1 MSYRIGIDVGGTF
14 TDFLVVD
21 DDGATSTY
29 KTLSTPEDPS
39 VGVLDGLGQMAA
51 DREIGLEQFVAQVDR
66 VVHGTT
72 VATNAVLTNDG
83 AKVGLLTTEGFRDF
97 LHMRRGAKE
106 RPFDNKMPYPKPLVE
121 RYLVRG
127 VRERT
132 DYRGEVT
139 TELDA
144 AGLSEELDYLR
155 EQGVEALAICFMHS
169 YANAANEEAAAA
181 VTRAALPDAYLSV
194 SSELLPQIRLY
205 DRISTTALNSYV
217 GPIIRNYLDKLIER
231 LRGIGFGGVLLI
243 MKSNGGVTTPEHAQA
258 VAVNTV
264 LSGPASAPVAG
275 AQYAGVHG
283 YQDSLTVDMG
293 GTSFDVAM
301 IKDGEPA
308 LVNEGKIGPWNL
320 AIPVVDIVTIG
331 AGGGSIASVD
341 NGILSVGPASAGAD
355 PGPACYGFGG
365 DRPTVTDA
373 DLVLGYLDPDY
384 FLGGTM
390 QLDKERS
397 EAVISEQI
405 AAPLGISVHEAAAG
419 IYDLINVNM
428 AVGVREV
435 TVRRGYDPRD
445 FPLLCAGGAGPIH
458 AGMIA
463 LELEVPVAIVPSESS
478 IFCAA
483 GMLMSDLKHDFVR
496 TYKVELDGADLDRLR
511 AAFAEMVEEGRR
523 TLEEEHVDVDRIRR
537 QQTADLRYLGQ
548 NNELSIPLPEEVL
561 ASGDLGALVAA
572 FHRRHDELFGYS
584 TPEIGLEL
592 VNLRVACVGAT
603 EKPGMVE
610 QPYDGEDPG
619 AAFKR
624 ERSVYMRNRGWLEV
638 PVYDGHL
645 LRHGNLISGA
655 AIVEQRNTTILVLP
669 EFDLV
674 CDRNGSFVTYLRDH
688 ADAGP
693 SRYVAAGATAGSG
706 T

>member
-1 MSYRIGIDVGGTF
+1 V
-14 TDFLVVD
+14 
-21 DDGATSTY
+21 A
-29 KTLSTPEDPS
+29 
-39 VGVLDGLGQMAA
+39 
-51 DREIGLEQFVAQVDR
+51 LE
-66 VVHGTT
+66 
-72 VATNAVLTNDG
+72 
-83 AKVGLLTTEGFRDF
+83 
-97 LHMRRGAKE
+97 
-106 RPFDNKMPYPKPLVE
+106 
-121 RYLVRG
+121 
-127 VRERT
+127 
-132 DYRGEVT
+132 
-139 TELDA
+139 
-144 AGLSEELDYLR
+144 
-155 EQGVEALAICFMHS
+155 
-169 YANAANEEAAAA
+169 
-181 VTRAALPDAYLSV
+181 ALPDTYLSV

-217 GPIIRNYLDKLIER
+217 GPIIRRYLDKLIER
-231 LRGIGFGGVLLI
+231 LQEIGFAGVLLI

-275 AQYAGVHG
+275 AQYAGAHG
-283 YQDSLTVDMG
+283 YADSLTVDMG

-331 AGGGSIASVD
+331 AGGGSIAGVD

-365 DRPTVTDA
+365 ELPTVTDA

-390 QLDKERS
+390 DLDRERS
-397 EAVISEQI
+397 EAAIQARV
-405 AAPLGISVHEAAAG
+405 ADPLGLSVHEAAAG

-463 LELEVPVAIVPSESS
+463 LELEIPVVIVPSESS

-496 TYKVELDGADLDRLR
+496 TYKVELDGADLGRLR
-511 AAFAEMVEEGRR
+511 GAFEEMIGEGRR
-523 TLEEEHVDVDRIRR
+523 TLEEEHVEGGQIRW
-537 QQTADLRYLGQ
+537 QMTADLRYLGQ
-548 NNELSIPLPEEVL
+548 NNELSIPLPQDAL
-561 ASGDLGALVAA
+561 DGADLGALTAA
-572 FHRRHDELFGYS
+572 FHQRHDELFGYS

-592 VNLRVACVGAT
+592 VNLRVACVGET
-603 EKPGMVE
+603 EKPGVAE
-610 QPYDGEDPG
+610 QPYDGEDP
-619 AAFKR
+619 AKAFKR
-624 ERSVYMRNRGWLEV
+624 DRQIYMRNRGWLKV
-638 PVYDGHL
+638 PVYDGHN
-645 LRHGNLISGA
+645 LRHGNLVTGP

-674 CDRNGSFVTYLRDH
+674 CDRNGSFVMFLRDH
-688 ADAGP
+688 PGAGV
-693 SRYVAAGATAGSG
+693 SRFVAAGAAAGSG
-706 T
+706 K